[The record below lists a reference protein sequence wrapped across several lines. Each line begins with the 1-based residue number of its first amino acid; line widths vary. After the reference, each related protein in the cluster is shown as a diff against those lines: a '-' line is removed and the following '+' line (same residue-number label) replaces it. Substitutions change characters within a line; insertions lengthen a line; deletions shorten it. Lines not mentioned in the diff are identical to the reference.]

1 MKRPIPTREVSRVEN
16 VSNVVRLPNPRKIIW
31 VQSQTHKG
39 SLQQNKRNKGRV
51 LKRKEELVSPP
62 TLSELLERK
71 NMTKQKIKKERA
83 MKFDDQRKF

>member
-39 SLQQNKRNKGRV
+39 SLPQNKRNKGRV